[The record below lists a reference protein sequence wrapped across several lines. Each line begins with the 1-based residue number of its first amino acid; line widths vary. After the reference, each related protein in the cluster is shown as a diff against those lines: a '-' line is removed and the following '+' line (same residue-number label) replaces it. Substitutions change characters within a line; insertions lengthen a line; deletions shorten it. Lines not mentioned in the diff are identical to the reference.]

1 MAKSD
6 LCAEKQDLPIGCS
19 DVIQGVIDV
28 AGCIPVVGDAAQAA
42 VCKTVAGAG
51 NVLLRTMS
59 GLVPMMCQLPEML
72 EKLKG
77 LMEKEN
83 PKMPKRAVKKTKH
96 MKAFSSTMKGKV
108 KTGAKKAKGGS
119 SSKKKIKREK
129 TTQKAACV
137 NGKCFTGDTLV
148 LTKFGLCPIK
158 QIQKGDDIYSRN
170 EHTGETGYRKVEDVF
185 QTEAHTIYRIWLNG
199 EQEVKTTAYH
209 PFFVKNR
216 GWVTAIKLRK
226 DDLIETMEGDVPIT
240 GITKVRQEEPVI
252 VYNFH
257 VEEWSSYFVTEYKIY
272 VHNSEGEHAEKPYR
286 VSETRREH
294 ILVGNP
300 PKDPGHGPN
309 RGYTRGA
316 FPDSMTDDE
325 AIAAIEDV
333 ANNPNLMWKR
343 QSKDGNVTAFRGG
356 PNPNEPAFTISG
368 RSSRYQIE
376 GESHGQYIRVIVE
389 PGGEGIITGFIP
401 DKKG

>member
-42 VCKTVAGAG
+42 VCKTVAGVG

-59 GLVPMMCQLPEML
+59 GLVPMMCQLPDLL

-77 LMEKEN
+77 LLKKEN
-83 PKMPKRAVKKTKH
+83 PKTPKRAVKKTKH

-119 SSKKKIKREK
+119 NSKKKIKREK
-129 TTQKAACV
+129 TAQKAACV

-148 LTKFGLCPIK
+148 LTKSGLCPIK

-209 PFFVKNR
+209 PFFVKDR

-226 DDLIETMEGDVPIT
+226 DDLIETMEGDVPVT
-240 GITKVRQEEPVI
+240 DITKVRQEEPVI

-272 VHNSEGEHAEKPYR
+272 VHNNEEEHGEKQHR
-286 VSETRREH
+286 VSEERREH
-294 ILVGNP
+294 ILVGKP
-300 PKDPGHGPN
+300 PDDPGHGPN
-309 RGYTRGA
+309 RGYTRSA

-325 AIAAIEDV
+325 SIAAIEDV
-333 ANNPNLMWKR
+333 ANSRNSTWTR
-343 QSKDGNVTAFRGG
+343 QTGPKEKKSNVGG
-356 PNPNEPAFTISG
+356 PASGEPTHTKSG
-368 RSSRYQIE
+368 LPVRYKVE
-376 GESHGQYIRVIVE
+376 GESHGQKIWVIVE
-389 PGGEGIITGFIP
+389 PDGEGIVTGFIP
-401 DKKG
+401 EK